1 MPVCRPTPGRAP
13 STFQL
18 PEFAMPAALSLRPRP
33 CRAGDILPLAPA
45 AALFPA
51 HVEEGPRPRLA
62 VGTLLGEEGPCF
74 RVVGRAFFPGLER
87 PCPLL
92 RALTDRLPDGD
103 GPAEAR
109 TLSVSRSGY
118 AVAVVTLSDKGY
130 AGQRED
136 RSGPAL
142 QEALRAA
149 LPLCHEQRFL
159 LPDEPAA
166 LRALVLE
173 LAVGQGYDLI
183 VSTGGTGL
191 APHDLTP
198 EALLPV
204 LDRRVPGFEQAMM
217 QASLAKTPHA
227 ALSRALAGTVGAC
240 LVLALPGSVRAA
252 AENLAAALPAL
263 PHALEKLAGDPVD
276 CGG

>member
-1 MPVCRPTPGRAP
+1 MTDF
-13 STFQL
+13 S
-18 PEFAMPAALSLRPRP
+18 ALSVCPAP
-33 CRAGDILPLAPA
+33 CREGDILPLTPA
-45 AALFPA
+45 AASFPSHRA
-51 HVEEGPRPRLA
+51 AGPLPRLP
-62 VGTLLGEEGPCF
+62 VGTVIGEESPRF
-74 RVVGRAFFPGLER
+74 QVVGRAFFPGWDK

-92 RALTDRLPDGD
+92 RALADWLPADGD
-103 GPAEAR
+103 GPAVTRAFP
-109 TLSVSRSGY
+109 VSRDGY

-142 QEALRAA
+142 LDAVRAS

-159 LPDEPAA
+159 LPDDPAA

-173 LAVGQGYDLI
+173 LAVGQGYDFI

-191 APHDLTP
+191 APRDLTP

-227 ALSRALAGTVGAC
+227 ALSRALAGTVGGC

-252 AENLAAALPAL
+252 TENLAAVLPAL
-263 PHALEKLAGDPVD
+263 PHALEKLAGDPSD

>member
-1 MPVCRPTPGRAP
+1 M
-13 STFQL
+13 
-18 PEFAMPAALSLRPRP
+18 
-33 CRAGDILPLAPA
+33 
-45 AALFPA
+45 
-51 HVEEGPRPRLA
+51 
-62 VGTLLGEEGPCF
+62 
-74 RVVGRAFFPGLER
+74 
-87 PCPLL
+87 
-92 RALTDRLPDGD
+92 
-103 GPAEAR
+103 
-109 TLSVSRSGY
+109 
-118 AVAVVTLSDKGY
+118 
-130 AGQRED
+130 
-136 RSGPAL
+136 
-142 QEALRAA
+142 RAA

-191 APHDLTP
+191 APRDLTP

-263 PHALEKLAGDPVD
+263 PHALEKLAGDTVD

>member
-1 MPVCRPTPGRAP
+1 MWRKV
-13 STFQL
+13 
-18 PEFAMPAALSLRPRP
+18 
-33 CRAGDILPLAPA
+33 LAPVWPWGLCSEKKGPVFGLSA
-45 AALFPA
+45 ARFFPA
-51 HVEEGPRPRLA
+51 WSGLVPCCGPW
-62 VGTLLGEEGPCF
+62 
-74 RVVGRAFFPGLER
+74 
-87 PCPLL
+87 
-92 RALTDRLPDGD
+92 TDRLPDGD

-191 APHDLTP
+191 APRDLTP

-217 QASLAKTPHA
+217 QASLAKTPARCPVPRPGRDRGGLSGARPGPA
-227 ALSRALAGTVGAC
+227 ACGRRRKSGRRSSRPAACAGKIGRRYC
-240 LVLALPGSVRAA
+240 
-252 AENLAAALPAL
+252 
-263 PHALEKLAGDPVD
+263 
-276 CGG
+276 

>member
-1 MPVCRPTPGRAP
+1 M
-13 STFQL
+13 FD
-18 PEFAMPAALSLRPRP
+18 AATLTLRPHP
-33 CRAGDILPLAPA
+33 CREGDLLPLTPA
-45 AALFPA
+45 AASFPSHISEDA
-51 HVEEGPRPRLA
+51 PPRLPVGAVIGGYGPR
-62 VGTLLGEEGPCF
+62 F
-74 RVVGRAFFPGLER
+74 RVAGRVFMPGPDR

-92 RALTDRLPDGD
+92 RALVDWGPDGKGD
-103 GPAEAR
+103 PSSGSGAR
-109 TLSVSRSGY
+109 ALPVTRSGY
-118 AVAVVTLSDKGY
+118 AAAVVTLSDKGY
-130 AGQRED
+130 AGERED
-136 RSGPAL
+136 HSGPAL
-142 QEALRAA
+142 LDALHAA

-159 LPDEPAA
+159 LPDDPAA

-173 LAVGQGYDLI
+173 LAVGQGYDL
-183 VSTGGTGL
+183 VVGTGGTGL
-191 APHDLTP
+191 APRDLTP

-252 AENLAAALPAL
+252 TENLVAVLPAL
-263 PHALEKLAGDPVD
+263 PHALEKLAGDPAD

>member
-1 MPVCRPTPGRAP
+1 M
-13 STFQL
+13 
-18 PEFAMPAALSLRPRP
+18 
-33 CRAGDILPLAPA
+33 
-45 AALFPA
+45 
-51 HVEEGPRPRLA
+51 
-62 VGTLLGEEGPCF
+62 
-74 RVVGRAFFPGLER
+74 
-87 PCPLL
+87 
-92 RALTDRLPDGD
+92 
-103 GPAEAR
+103 
-109 TLSVSRSGY
+109 
-118 AVAVVTLSDKGY
+118 VTLSDKGY

-191 APHDLTP
+191 APRDLTP

-263 PHALEKLAGDPVD
+263 PHALEKLAGDTVD